1 MKSKSLGIVLLFAA
15 SGLLGSCASGP
26 MVSVKTDY
34 NHRTQFGQYHT
45 YALDLGDTI
54 LRSTGRA
61 TLEEAL
67 QSSMTARGFRP
78 ATTANAD
85 LLVVPSA
92 FTQEK
97 ADVIPT
103 GNVTYYP
110 SRRGYRMGS
119 WEMND
124 DVRQY
129 VEGTLVLDF
138 VDRRKREVV
147 FRGVAQGV
155 VSNPERNAA
164 GIRNAVERIVADLPA
179 PASR

>member
-1 MKSKSLGIVLLFAA
+1 MKSKSLGVLLLLTA

-26 MVSVKTDY
+26 QVSVKTDY
-34 NHRTQFGQYHT
+34 NHAAQFAQYHS
-45 YALDLGDTI
+45 YALDLGQTI

-61 TLEEAL
+61 ALAEAL
-67 QSSMTARGFRP
+67 QSSMTARGFHS
-78 ATTANAD
+78 AGIANAD

-110 SRRGYRMGS
+110 SRRGFRTGS
-119 WEMND
+119 WQMND
-124 DVRQY
+124 QVRQY

-138 VDRRKREVV
+138 VDRRKREIV

-164 GIRNAVERIVADLPA
+164 GIRNAVERIVADLPMA
-179 PASR
+179 PPR